1 MRGKGVYMFFVEGEL
16 ESIFQF
22 LMFLPLLFKIP
33 VYASAFSRLKSN
45 STIGFHKIYLVL
57 TNLCIIVSFV
67 NLLTKLPVFL
77 YLLLLLLTS
86 IAPLVILNLTKRYLS
101 NKNISAHFI
110 YMGFLQLL
118 FWLSCYYIFI
128 WIRIDNSYDIEV
140 RKQLTRMCHQKC
152 TLTER

>member
-1 MRGKGVYMFFVEGEL
+1 MKFVEGEL

-33 VYASAFSRLKSN
+33 VYASAFSRLKLN
-45 STIGFHKIYLVL
+45 STIGIHKIYLVL
-57 TNLCIIVSFV
+57 TNSCIIVSFV

-86 IAPLVILNLTKRYLS
+86 IAPLIILNLTKRYLS
-101 NKNISAHFI
+101 NKNIYAHFI

-118 FWLSCYYIFI
+118 FWISCYYIFI
-128 WIRIDNSYDIEV
+128 
-140 RKQLTRMCHQKC
+140 
-152 TLTER
+152 

>member
-1 MRGKGVYMFFVEGEL
+1 MKFVEGEL

-33 VYASAFSRLKSN
+33 VDASAFSRLKSN
-45 STIGFHKIYLVL
+45 STIGFHKIYLFL

-86 IAPLVILNLTKRYLS
+86 IAPLIILNLTKRYLS
-101 NKNISAHFI
+101 NKNIYAHFI

-118 FWLSCYYIFI
+118 FWISCYYIFI
-128 WIRIDNSYDIEV
+128 
-140 RKQLTRMCHQKC
+140 
-152 TLTER
+152 

>member
-1 MRGKGVYMFFVEGEL
+1 MKFVEGEL

-33 VYASAFSRLKSN
+33 VYASAFSRLKLN

-57 TNLCIIVSFV
+57 TNSCIIVSFV

-86 IAPLVILNLTKRYLS
+86 IAPLIILNLTKRYL
-101 NKNISAHFI
+101 

-118 FWLSCYYIFI
+118 FWISCYYIFI
-128 WIRIDNSYDIEV
+128 
-140 RKQLTRMCHQKC
+140 
-152 TLTER
+152 

>member
-1 MRGKGVYMFFVEGEL
+1 MKFVEGEL

-33 VYASAFSRLKSN
+33 VYASAFSRLKLN

-57 TNLCIIVSFV
+57 TNSCIIVSFV

-77 YLLLLLLTS
+77 YLMLLLTT
-86 IAPLVILNLTKRYLS
+86 IAPLIILNLTKRYLS
-101 NKNISAHFI
+101 NKSIYAHFI

-118 FWLSCYYIFI
+118 FWISCYYIFI
-128 WIRIDNSYDIEV
+128 
-140 RKQLTRMCHQKC
+140 
-152 TLTER
+152 

>member
-1 MRGKGVYMFFVEGEL
+1 MKFVEGEL

-45 STIGFHKIYLVL
+45 STIGFHKIYLFL

-86 IAPLVILNLTKRYLS
+86 IAPLIILNLTKRYLS
-101 NKNISAHFI
+101 NKSIYAHFI

-118 FWLSCYYIFI
+118 FWISCYYIFI
-128 WIRIDNSYDIEV
+128 WITIDNSYDIENYGSS
-140 RKQLTRMCHQKC
+140 
-152 TLTER
+152 